1 LISRNIDST
10 LDFFY
15 CDTLKNIA
23 LDFSIEND
31 SKQKKV
37 DYQLPDYLCLIPISD
52 PISNLHN
59 YMARA
64 VFTSSFG
71 PATLTEL
78 NQLSWYV
85 QQIWII
91 HATIFEKMSC
101 KRLEA
106 IQTSVFFF
114 YFNSKI
120 KKKGFFPTQTS
131 HRIKMPALNIWIK
144 NSFVVPNSRR
154 HFFLEIVHG
163 GQISVTARSVRF
175 CI

>member
-1 LISRNIDST
+1 MFRHLINVFFYAKHENCLKLGSFLIVNLLLPSSLKST
-10 LDFFY
+10 SLLSWSVGISILPWIFY

-37 DYQLPDYLCLIPISD
+37 NYQLPDYLCLIPISD

-85 QQIWII
+85 HQIWII
-91 HATIFEKMSC
+91 HATIFEKFLA
-101 KRLEA
+101 KGWKQFKL
-106 IQTSVFFF
+106 VFFF

-120 KKKGFFPTQTS
+120 KEKNLFPTQT
-131 HRIKMPALNIWIK
+131 LN
-144 NSFVVPNSRR
+144 
-154 HFFLEIVHG
+154 
-163 GQISVTARSVRF
+163 
-175 CI
+175 

>member
-1 LISRNIDST
+1 MTYYCHQVWNRHHYWVDQSEYRFYPG
-10 LDFFY
+10 FFY

-120 KKKGFFPTQTS
+120 KKKRLLSNSDITPHKNAS
-131 HRIKMPALNIWIK
+131 IKYLN
-144 NSFVVPNSRR
+144 
-154 HFFLEIVHG
+154 
-163 GQISVTARSVRF
+163 
-175 CI
+175 